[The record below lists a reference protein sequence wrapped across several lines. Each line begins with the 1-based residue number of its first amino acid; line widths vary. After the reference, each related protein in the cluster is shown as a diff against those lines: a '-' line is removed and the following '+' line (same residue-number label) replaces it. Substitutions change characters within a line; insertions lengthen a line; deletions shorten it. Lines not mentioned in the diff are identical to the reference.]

1 MTAIS
6 RKGKIS
12 IIGRALILVL
22 LFCTVALYGAD
33 SPLIAH
39 WPLDEGEG
47 LAIKDKSGN
56 GYHGMILRDGKNTA
70 WTEGRE
76 GKALEFL
83 PDRFVPAEKGCINIP
98 IGKYDFSKGLTI
110 EAWVKFTTADANSP
124 KVTRFMIL
132 FNGST
137 GTETGFQ
144 FYYSWHAL
152 YFETSKIPEQ
162 NLIDVFAPPQFK
174 PGVWYFLAATYDG
187 SAVRLFVDG
196 KELSVQA
203 LEGGERDKEYQKP
216 LIVSQGRSECY
227 IGAIP
232 GAYGME
238 GIISDVK
245 VYNEVRTPAQILE
258 DME

>member
-1 MTAIS
+1 MTTS
-6 RKGKIS
+6 VSNCKIS

-33 SPLIAH
+33 SPLIGH

-47 LAIKDKSGN
+47 LVIKDKSGN
-56 GYHGMILRDGKNTA
+56 GYHGTILRDGNNTA

-76 GKALEFL
+76 GKALEFI
-83 PDRFVPAEKGCINIP
+83 PDRFVPVEKGCINIP

-196 KELSVQA
+196 KELPVLA
-203 LEGGERDKEYQKP
+203 LEGGKRDQEYQKP
-216 LIVSQGRSECY
+216 LIVSQGRNNFY

-238 GIISDVK
+238 GIISDLK
-245 VYNEVRTPAQILE
+245 VYNAVRTPAQILE